1 MPDRLQ
7 FQTRTGL
14 RPAPTTETVND
25 IIITL
30 DRIKQNVANLPA
42 TLAHLIAL
50 QTMVDLERQRIET
63 FNSSRPAL
71 QHRASTQAV
80 QS

>member
-1 MPDRLQ
+1 M
-7 FQTRTGL
+7 
-14 RPAPTTETVND
+14 ND

-42 TLAHLIAL
+42 TLARLIAL
-50 QTMVDLERQRIET
+50 QTMIDLEHQRIET
-63 FNSSRPAL
+63 FNSSRPAH
-71 QHRASTQAV
+71 QDRASTPAV